1 MSDSMGLTLLSK
13 ATLRGGNVMVK
24 LLLRPTQV
32 GTAED
37 TYIKIKSE
45 CIP

>member
-13 ATLRGGNVMVK
+13 ATLKGGSVVVK
-24 LLLRPTQV
+24 LLLRATQV

-37 TYIKIKSE
+37 TYIR
-45 CIP
+45 